1 MLTSITLAPNAFL
14 NDFVLNAQFHK
25 LAHISKN
32 AYKFW
37 KNAYIAKYQGTRTIF
52 LHKDFILKKHQEALK
67 KCDDLSGFTLA
78 SAFCSFTTLA
88 PSHLI
93 AKNNSQIYHLL
104 EIKELCGIKFVN
116 LKAFYDKLGLS
127 YDKYIYIEKCHFFSP
142 TPLEKR
148 IKLTASLC
156 VGYY

>member
-1 MLTSITLAPNAFL
+1 MTSIVLPPNAFL
-14 NDFVLNAQFHK
+14 NDYVLNAQFHK
-25 LAHISKN
+25 FANISKN

-37 KNAYIAKYQGTRTIF
+37 KNAYVARYQGTRTIF
-52 LHKDFILKKHQEALK
+52 LHKSCILPKHYQALSS
-67 KCDDLSGFTLA
+67 CDDLNGFTLA

-88 PSHLI
+88 PSHLVE
-93 AKNNSQIYHLL
+93 KNNSQIYHLL
-104 EIKELCGIKFVN
+104 ELKEICGIKFVN
-116 LKAFYDKLGLS
+116 LKAFYDLLNLS

-148 IKLTASLC
+148 IKLTSSLC